1 MADIRDYLEWR
12 GDLDFAASPM
22 NEVDLAIISALV
34 YLPFENIASHNLTG
48 LTIAELDV
56 RFNADLKLVEVLD
69 MQRSLNGFL
78 ALLAATRR
86 FGGGRLRRF
95 SSITEDNEVDEKD
108 EQFCAAT
115 FSFPA
120 GDEEI
125 VVVAFRGTDSTMVG
139 WRENFTMGYADTVPA
154 QRDALEYLTDAL
166 ETFPRVYVCGH
177 SKGGNLAMW
186 AAAKVAAEA
195 QERIITVLNLDG
207 PGLNDAM
214 LATPGW
220 AAIRP
225 RVRSLVPQSSVI
237 GMLLGTG
244 EPREVVAAEGASFAQ
259 HDLFMWH
266 ARRTAFER
274 TDSMTASSAIVDRGI
289 DEYMAST
296 TDEQRR
302 DFVYG
307 LFKLVNPGNAAT
319 TDELLPSLMKN
330 LPARLRASARG
341 KDEEGLTDG
350 ERAALK
356 EFMGCL
362 RRAGAAELGES
373 LAEFAEEKISALFGR
388 GDADK
393 DAKDAKDAAA
403 ETAEAGA
410 GAEAEAAT
418 PDAGVDVTVPA
429 AAEEP
434 ETTHES

>member
-48 LTIAELDV
+48 LTIAELDAC
-56 RFNADLKLVEVLD
+56 FNADLKLVEVLD
-69 MQRSLNGFL
+69 MERSLNKFL
-78 ALLAATRR
+78 APLAATRR

-125 VVVAFRGTDSTMVG
+125 VVVTFRGTDSTMVG

-154 QRDALEYLTDAL
+154 QHDALDYLADAL

-186 AAAKVAAEA
+186 SAANVAAEA

-220 AAIRP
+220 EAIRP
-225 RVRSLVPQSSVI
+225 RVRSLVPESSVI

-244 EPREVVAAEGASFAQ
+244 EPREIG
-259 HDLFMWH
+259 
-266 ARRTAFER
+266 
-274 TDSMTASSAIVDRGI
+274 
-289 DEYMAST
+289 
-296 TDEQRR
+296 
-302 DFVYG
+302 
-307 LFKLVNPGNAAT
+307 
-319 TDELLPSLMKN
+319 
-330 LPARLRASARG
+330 RAH
-341 KDEEGLTDG
+341 
-350 ERAALK
+350 
-356 EFMGCL
+356 
-362 RRAGAAELGES
+362 
-373 LAEFAEEKISALFGR
+373 
-388 GDADK
+388 
-393 DAKDAKDAAA
+393 
-403 ETAEAGA
+403 
-410 GAEAEAAT
+410 
-418 PDAGVDVTVPA
+418 V
-429 AAEEP
+429 
-434 ETTHES
+434 